1 MIHPGAIVDS
11 GAELAPDVEV
21 GPFSV
26 IGPEVEIDSGTT
38 IGSHVVLEG
47 PTRIGRNN
55 RIHSFASLGGAPQD
69 MKYRGESSR
78 LEIGDDNVI
87 REYCT
92 FNRGTEP
99 GGMLTRIGNRNW
111 IMAYVHIAHDCRLG
125 NGIVMA
131 NAASIAGHVEIEDDA
146 ILGGFSTVR
155 QFCRIGTGSFLAM
168 TSCALKDIPPFIT
181 AAGNPASPRGLNSEG
196 LKRRGVPKETVRSLK
211 SAYHTVYRQGL
222 TVDDAIGR
230 LADLAAD
237 IPQVERFCAF
247 VRQSKRG
254 IVRERGPRR
263 ENVPE
268 DASENTPENAP

>member
-1 MIHPGAIVDS
+1 MIHPGAIVDP
-11 GAELAPDVEV
+11 GADLAPDVKV

-26 IGPEVEIDSGTT
+26 IGPKVEIGQGTT

-69 MKYRGESSR
+69 MKYKGESSR

-99 GGMLTRIGNRNW
+99 GGMLTRIGDRNW

-131 NAASIAGHVEIEDDA
+131 NAASLAGHVEVEDEA

-168 TSCALKDIPPFIT
+168 SSCALKDVPPFIT
-181 AAGNPASPRGLNSEG
+181 AAGNPASPYGLNSEG
-196 LKRRGVPKETVRSLK
+196 LKRRGISAEVMQSLK

-222 TVDDAIGR
+222 SVEDAISKLEGI
-230 LADLAAD
+230 AAE

-254 IVRERGPRR
+254 IVRDRPSRR
-263 ENVPE
+263 EDTPPS
-268 DASENTPENAP
+268 ASDP